1 LRAWTADRLPNN
13 AQGDPFRACG
23 AVAYAAQSLGYNW
36 ADIDITLRAIW
47 LIEKRVLDALSD
59 VAFEVPGTAKD
70 LEGEPA
76 LAAPDECQF
85 LYWAVSQAGLTC
97 DRERYRVGRRNFE
110 RSDDPRPRARR

>member
-36 ADIDITLRAIW
+36 ADIDITRRAIW
-47 LIEKRVLDALSD
+47 LIEVFDALSG
-59 VAFEVPGTAKD
+59 VAFEVHGTAKD
-70 LEGEPA
+70 LEGELA
-76 LAAPDECQF
+76 LAARDKCQF